1 MKVINST
8 DTFPLPT
15 ITNALLFQINV
26 NGEHDPT
33 LPSGPVLPSFWDAET
48 PAGAELGG
56 VSTHMHGGR
65 ASSTSVPG
73 DMGPV
78 QRLSH

>member
-1 MKVINST
+1 MKVTNST
-8 DTFPLPT
+8 YSFPLPT

-33 LPSGPVLPSFWDAET
+33 FPSGPARPSFWDAET
-48 PAGAELGG
+48 PGGELGG
-56 VSTHMHGGR
+56 VSTRMHGGQ
-65 ASSTSVPG
+65 ASSTSVLG
-73 DMGPV
+73 GMGPV